1 MADQLLA
8 SLLYQAPNNLSPNCD
23 AYNRSIAC
31 TQLYLNALAEA
42 EGVNHNI
49 YATGFDVD
57 QIWMQSQV
65 LLGKIR
71 DSTYSSHILRA
82 DTKRKPQK
90 KRVRR
95 RTATQTKES
104 PSSTHH
110 EVIDQ
115 DPLESE
121 GSSSDSGTTE
131 AGVDYG
137 QLNNH
142 YAPTYNQNRSHQEE
156 NELDDGFFSIDAFNL
171 ETERFEQADE
181 LGRSFGEL
189 DTTIDWSVDPGD
201 GDLDSDSPEDTDRT
215 LMYTDFF
222 PPPGHPGS
230 RVGLNSRN
238 TSAKRSV
245 SEETISL
252 EAIGGLMNEIE
263 RDLFD
268 DMSPDQQIMVPGDSE
283 IMDYS
288 SHKSAQARLSDSIR
302 QLEKQNINRRE
313 WMLSGETNSKQR
325 PFNSLLQED
334 LDFERIGKPVPVVTQ
349 ESTVTLEELIKGRII
364 TERFDEIVRRNI
376 EHHGKSRRSIVE
388 LEDSKS
394 KVGLAEVYEQEHL
407 ETMTPTRSKSADV
420 KSNALRSEIDS
431 LFSTVSNQL
440 DLLSSWHF
448 TPKAPQP
455 TLSVVQDV
463 RTLNMEEMQVNANYI
478 SEPTSTALAPQEIYN
493 PSSKESQTDG
503 VIKVSGIPMSLSEVD
518 RSRRTKVKSRR
529 EMSNSSRGRSRIDE
543 NAKLLKT
550 LRKADVAVIDR
561 EGLDLR
567 SYLATLGLSKQQKLI
582 PLHVL
587 KT

>member
-431 LFSTVSNQL
+431 LFSMVSNQL

-561 EGLDLR
+561 EGKQT
-567 SYLATLGLSKQQKLI
+567 SLGSPQLGRASSSVSRIKL
-582 PLHVL
+582 
-587 KT
+587 